1 MTAITLLTGSQ
12 IRDMLAAGT
21 LTHELAI
28 ARCDEVLA
36 RTTLTANKRARWERI
51 KADVV
56 AHKPV
61 DVKAA
66 YAAMP
71 VASTPKAAKPAVA
84 PEAKAAKAKATF
96 DASAL
101 ARAANLCKANPEILA
116 AFAALLAK

>member
-12 IRDMLAAGT
+12 IRDKLAAGT
-21 LTHELAI
+21 LTHDAAL
-28 ARCDEVLA
+28 ARCDEILA
-36 RTTLTANKRARWERI
+36 RTSLTANKRARWERI

-56 AHKPV
+56 AHRPV

-71 VASTPKAAKPAVA
+71 VASTPKPKATVT